1 MTIEELLKV
10 IANGDI
16 DVDAEVYYDT
26 GEEEFLIE
34 SAEVDPAHN
43 GLSTT
48 LVLK

>member
-1 MTIEELLKV
+1 MNIRDLLNVIE
-10 IANGDI
+10 NGNI
-16 DVDAEVYYDT
+16 DMDAEIYYET